1 MCCKNSKTPWPCVSV
16 QTSSNEP
23 ASLSV
28 NQDISLLLSQSV
40 YLLVSLQ
47 VCHLTCQQ
55 LKSQPVIQTISQS
68 VSQSGCRLST
78 KFVVLPFNSSV
89 TLSHTVT
96 SNRSVSKSSSKADIS
111 HSFHSVSPTVNY
123 LVHQLIGLLSTS
135 HPLSKWT
142 INSVSQPAS

>member
-1 MCCKNSKTPWPCVSV
+1 MFQCK
-16 QTSSNEP
+16 SNEP

-40 YLLVSLQ
+40 YPLVSLQ

-68 VSQSGCRLST
+68 VSQSVSQSGYKLSA
-78 KFVVLPFNSSV
+78 KFVVLPFNPSV

-123 LVHQLIGLLSTS
+123 LVHQLISLSSTS
-135 HPLSKWT
+135 HPPSK
-142 INSVSQPAS
+142 

>member
-1 MCCKNSKTPWPCVSV
+1 M

-28 NQDISLLLSQSV
+28 NQDINLVLSQSV

-68 VSQSGCRLST
+68 VSQSGCKLST
-78 KFVVLPFNSSV
+78 KFVVLPFNPSV

-96 SNRSVSKSSSKADIS
+96 SNRSVSKSSSMADIS

-123 LVHQLIGLLSTS
+123 LVHQLISLSSTS
-135 HPLSKWT
+135 HPPSK
-142 INSVSQPAS
+142 